1 MKAVDKN
8 SPLIRFVGQH
18 GVSYLGHKRPKML
31 KDSEL
36 QASRVG
42 TILGQCASLL
52 HRYRFADQ
60 GATLDA
66 CKDEGKEDDVHF

>member
-1 MKAVDKN
+1 MPP
-8 SPLIRFVGQH
+8 PLKFVGQH

-36 QASRVG
+36 QASRVD

-66 CKDEGKEDDVHF
+66 YKDEGKEDDVHF